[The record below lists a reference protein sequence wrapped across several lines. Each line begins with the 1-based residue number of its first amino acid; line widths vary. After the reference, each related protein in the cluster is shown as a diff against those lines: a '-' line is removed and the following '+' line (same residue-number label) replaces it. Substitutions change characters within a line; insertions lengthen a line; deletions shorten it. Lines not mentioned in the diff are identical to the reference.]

1 MKSPIPQHPAGETM
15 KAVCFTKFGKKGKDP
30 SEVLSVQTIPK
41 PFISSQGEVLIR
53 VHAAALN
60 PIDKIRLEGGMAMVL
75 PEEYDTSVLGYDVAG
90 RVEEVGSE
98 VSTYKVGDEVYA
110 RIRALNYGALAEYV
124 VADADTVGHK
134 PANIS
139 FSEAAAVPLA
149 GLTALQSLRRGGVTK
164 GSKVFIAGGAGGV
177 GSLAIQIAKSMLGA
191 SHVATTASPGVG
203 TEICKAMGA
212 DQVVDYRSQDFAEVL
227 KGQDFDMAFDTCDE
241 GDRMGGLLKEGGNI
255 ISISGTPTIEAISE
269 ISKGSPGFVV
279 QAFMWLSRNRKA
291 ERAATSKGGKWEYI
305 FMTPSGKDL
314 DDIAEHLKTG
324 AIKPQIDVEVS
335 LDDFKVAVDRLWSGR
350 SKGKC
355 VIKVCD

>member
-1 MKSPIPQHPAGETM
+1 MR
-15 KAVCFTKFGKKGKDP
+15 AVCFTKFGTSGKDP

-41 PFISSQGEVLIR
+41 PFISSLSEVLIR

-60 PIDKIRLEGGMAMVL
+60 PIDKIRLEGGLATFK
-75 PEEYDTSVLGYDVAG
+75 PEEYGTSVLGYDVAG
-90 RVEEVGSE
+90 VVEEVGSE
-98 VSTYKVGDEVYA
+98 VSSFKAGDEVYV
-110 RIRALNYGALAEYV
+110 RIRSMKYGALAEYV

-177 GSLAIQIAKSMLGA
+177 GSLAIPIAKSMLGA

-203 TEICKAMGA
+203 TEMCKAMGA

-227 KGQDFDMAFDTCDE
+227 KGQDFDMAFDTCNE
-241 GDRMGGLLKEGGNI
+241 GDRMGGLLKQGGSI
-255 ISISGTPTIEAISE
+255 ISISGTPSIEAISDFV
-269 ISKGSPGFVV
+269 GSRPSSVIRL
-279 QAFMWLSRNRKA
+279 FMWLSRNRKA

-305 FMTPSGKDL
+305 FMTPNGKDL

-335 LDDFKVAVDRLWSGR
+335 LDDFKVAIDRLWSGH

-355 VIKVCD
+355 VIKIRA